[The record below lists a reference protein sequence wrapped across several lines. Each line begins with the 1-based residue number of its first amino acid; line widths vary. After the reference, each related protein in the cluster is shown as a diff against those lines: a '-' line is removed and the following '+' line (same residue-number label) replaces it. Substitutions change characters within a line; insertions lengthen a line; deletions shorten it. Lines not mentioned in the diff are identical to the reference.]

1 MNLVITGTGV
11 VSPVGIGKDAFLA
24 SFIKGE
30 SSVRGSAGQDDSQAK
45 TYCRAAK
52 VADFDFGVLFND
64 RRFRRAAVVTQYA
77 LVAAAEALKEAGLDF
92 TTYDGKRVGVVCG
105 VTHGALGYSC
115 DFHKGFSTEGP
126 LGASPVL
133 FSDSV
138 LNAPTGALSLAFGI
152 KGPSHT
158 LVGGPDVGVQA
169 IEYGAELVKD
179 GKVDVCLVASSEAL
193 NERIIEAYLKFG
205 LGADKGDDAPI
216 FGEGAGAVII
226 ERGKV
231 AEGHGMEKAI
241 VELASAVTMVAPE
254 QELALRGVT
263 AQALH
268 EAGLSGSDITGVIS
282 GGGSDGLEAA
292 LIGDILPEAMR
303 LLSVK
308 GLVGESFCA
317 GTLMNVVA
325 AALLINEGTRVVEGL
340 GACTGREGRQLAAAV
355 EQDQSILFLTAGHR
369 KEAGCL
375 ILKRS

>member
-1 MNLVITGTGV
+1 
-11 VSPVGIGKDAFLA
+11 
-24 SFIKGE
+24 
-30 SSVRGSAGQDDSQAK
+30 
-45 TYCRAAK
+45 
-52 VADFDFGVLFND
+52 
-64 RRFRRAAVVTQYA
+64 
-77 LVAAAEALKEAGLDF
+77 
-92 TTYDGKRVGVVCG
+92 
-105 VTHGALGYSC
+105 
-115 DFHKGFSTEGP
+115 
-126 LGASPVL
+126 
-133 FSDSV
+133 
-138 LNAPTGALSLAFGI
+138 
-152 KGPSHT
+152 
-158 LVGGPDVGVQA
+158 
-169 IEYGAELVKD
+169 
-179 GKVDVCLVASSEAL
+179 
-193 NERIIEAYLKFG
+193 
-205 LGADKGDDAPI
+205 
-216 FGEGAGAVII
+216 
-226 ERGKV
+226 
-231 AEGHGMEKAI
+231 
-241 VELASAVTMVAPE
+241 MVAPE

-340 GACTGREGRQLAAAV
+340 GAGTGREGRQLAATV